1 MKVVCSYNR
10 KRLIDDNNIIIAMM
24 TEKGLVYISPSV
36 NLNNFKHIKKFIED
50 YQPLGFYDKESERIY
65 YRNLLKEES
74 TN

>member
-10 KRLIDDNNIIIAMM
+10 KRLIDDNNIILALM
-24 TEKGLVYISPSV
+24 TEGLVYVSPSV
-36 NLNNFKHIKKFIED
+36 NLNNFNEVKKFIED
-50 YQPLGFYDKESERIY
+50 YQPIGFYDKESERIY